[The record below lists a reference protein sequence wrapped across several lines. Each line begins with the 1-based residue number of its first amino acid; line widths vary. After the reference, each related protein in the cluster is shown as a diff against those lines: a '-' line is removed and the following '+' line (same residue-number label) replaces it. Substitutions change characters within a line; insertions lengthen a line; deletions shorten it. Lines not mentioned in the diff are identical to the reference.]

1 MIMLEDVTT
10 LYDDRAALRRA
21 IAVLPETTSTEALTS
36 LDHALIR
43 NEEQLRIAVR
53 ILPEEEREDIMY
65 FLDNDYGI
73 CRYGGGAWEYL
84 ESLLK

>member
-1 MIMLEDVTT
+1 MIILEDVTT

-21 IAVLPETTSTEALTS
+21 IDVLPETTSTEALTS

-53 ILPEEEREDIMY
+53 ILPEEERHDVMY

-73 CRYGGGAWEYL
+73 CPYGGGAWEYL
-84 ESLLK
+84 EALL